1 MITKN
6 LEYDIDL
13 VDKSMAGFERT
24 GSSFERT
31 STMGKSL
38 QAALP
43 ATENL
48 FVKGRVNQC
57 SKLLCCLVGKNGH
70 RHPNLQPPVP
80 WSVSCTS
87 KTDDDLLKTRMIFST
102 F

>member
-6 LEYDIDL
+6 LEYDINL
-13 VDKSMAGFERT
+13 ADKSMAGFERT
-24 GSSFERT
+24 GSNFERA

-48 FVKGRVNQC
+48 FVKGSVNQC
-57 SKLLCCLVGKNGH
+57 SRLLCCLTGKNGH

-80 WSVSCTS
+80 
-87 KTDDDLLKTRMIFST
+87 
-102 F
+102 